1 MINIAKQVYSNWL
14 NPNVSKDVLDATKN
28 AINEFKSILQSSIP
42 NYSFEFI
49 ASSSNNIFSIKIKDK
64 NYESVCDISSNINIS
79 VDDDTTNVAG
89 KVIDQDFNQD
99 FDNLN
104 LNNYKQEL
112 KEAFQAITD
121 FITDEVNTIENLPE
135 ENLEQELI

>member
-1 MINIAKQVYSNWL
+1 MSLNLFYNHLSQIIHSSLSLLLLIIYSL
-14 NPNVSKDVLDATKN
+14 S
-28 AINEFKSILQSSIP
+28 
-42 NYSFEFI
+42 
-49 ASSSNNIFSIKIKDK
+49 

-121 FITDEVNTIENLPE
+121 FITDEVNTIENLPD

>member
-121 FITDEVNTIENLPE
+121 FIADEVNTIENLPQ